1 MVARF
6 QLGNLSVVGRSRA
19 GTQTWFRVQPP
30 RIAFD
35 VGRGAV
41 ELAGARDLFISHGH
55 LDHALGVPFVLS
67 HRTERDGGA
76 SRVFCPAE
84 IVEPLGALIEAAAEL
99 EETSY
104 DFELVGLAPGDRVEV
119 GKHHT
124 VEAFSTD
131 HVVPSLG
138 YHLEETHRRLLPEL
152 RGLPGAEIGRRRAA
166 GEPVETSE
174 RRVLLTY
181 CGDTAAGVFASE
193 PRLFE
198 SPVLILECTFLD
210 EAHREGA
217 QRYKHMHLDD
227 LVAVAD
233 RFRNDTILLH
243 HLSRRY
249 TVAEMR
255 SRVDDA
261 LPAELAGRIR
271 LVGEDEATSGVPEE
285 ATP

>member
-6 QLGNLSVVGRSRA
+6 ELGNLSVTGWSRA

-41 ELAGARDLFISHGH
+41 ELAGVRDLFLSHGH

-67 HRTERDGGA
+67 HRSDRSGLP

-84 IVEPLGALIEAAAEL
+84 IVEPLAALIDAAARL
-99 EETSY
+99 EETTY
-104 DFELVGLAPGDRVEV
+104 DFELIGLGPGDRVTV
-119 GKHHT
+119 GKGHT
-124 VEAFSTD
+124 VEAFATD

-138 YHLEETHRRLLPEL
+138 YHLEETHQRLRPEL

-166 GEPVETSE
+166 GEPVETTE
-174 RRVLLTY
+174 HRTLLTY
-181 CGDTAAGVFASE
+181 CGDTAAGVFATE

-198 SPVLILECTFLD
+198 SPVLMMECTFLD
-210 EAHREGA
+210 PEHRDPA
-217 QRYKHMHLDD
+217 VRYKHMHLDD
-227 LVAVAD
+227 LAAAAH
-233 RFRNDTILLH
+233 RFANERILLH

-255 SRVDDA
+255 ARVDDA

-271 LVGEDEATSGVPEE
+271 LLGEEPPRDDA
-285 ATP
+285 A